1 MVTIPSGIFTKYTEF
16 ADAMLASSG
25 FGASCKLVY
34 TEKIQVIDQ
43 TVPNLK
49 QRKVMNLQN
58 TSANSGF
65 KRGETSFKTVE
76 NTEDITLRVYWDKKD
91 FKKFGNIEVPDGSV
105 MTIGSYADLAK
116 INRANALLI
125 NTDKTGNVEWRFT
138 RASEPTLHG
147 LSNNY
152 FMCFW
157 GRSS

>member
-1 MVTIPSGIFTKYTEF
+1 MVTIPSVLFTKYKEF

-25 FGASCKLVY
+25 FGVSCKLVY
-34 TEKIQVIDQ
+34 TEKIQVIDE

-65 KRGETSFKTVE
+65 KRGEVSFKTVE
-76 NTEDITLRVYWDKKD
+76 NTENITLRVYWDKKD
-91 FKKFGNIEVPDGSV
+91 FKKFGNVEVPDGSV
-105 MTIGSYADLAK
+105 MTIGEYADLTK

-138 RASEPTLHG
+138 KTSEPTLHG
-147 LSNNY
+147 FSNDY

-157 GRSS
+157 GRS

>member
-1 MVTIPSGIFTKYTEF
+1 MVTIPSGVFTKYTEF

-25 FGASCKLVY
+25 FGVSCKLVY
-34 TEKIQVIDQ
+34 TEKIQVIDK

-65 KRGETSFKTVE
+65 KRGETSLKTVE
-76 NTEDITLRVYWDKKD
+76 NTEDITLRVYWNKKD

-105 MTIGSYADLAK
+105 MTIGSYSDLAK

>member
-1 MVTIPSGIFTKYTEF
+1 
-16 ADAMLASSG
+16 
-25 FGASCKLVY
+25 
-34 TEKIQVIDQ
+34 
-43 TVPNLK
+43 
-49 QRKVMNLQN
+49 MNLQN